1 MISRSLGPLNVFM
14 SPLIVAATLLVT
26 FAATS
31 TAGSQPKSG
40 TRNEGANSGNDET
53 ASVSS
58 SEQRAAGPTLA
69 FAWPAR
75 ISAGERRF
83 LDQKG
88 NVYLLKTM
96 SSWAMAQNCTNAEIT
111 KALEGLKA
119 LGFNALTVSP
129 FGVHMNDS
137 FGDRYKNKA
146 GQRFFTGA
154 PYASSFGPAWSSM
167 DWIMS
172 EATRL
177 ELTVVFS
184 LFMSWGNTG
193 TALDLAKTRTT
204 DAYEFGKT
212 VATRYAGYP
221 NIVWHVMGDFRWS
234 FNQGPGRGL
243 DAIFHGIKDTEG
255 SAHRL
260 IIAEPAN
267 GSTSFDQFISEEGAR
282 GYRWFTQSA
291 DTVYDYGSNSVEQFD
306 KVFNRAG
313 AATYPVV
320 DIEPPYV
327 NAPHYKDQQNQE
339 LRERNYTTFIRGG
352 AGINFGHEKWW
363 PFGVTGLF
371 GNGGPNWLNISTE
384 PPQQCARYAWTFLDT
399 YVQERSWKRD
409 NGTFLKIGKGR
420 GDDKAASGYS
430 SSTGVIYFPTRRE
443 FTVDTK
449 VVTGGQNVN
458 CAGMI
463 RRPAPIRSSRI
474 PSQRTVAARFPTLLP
489 TATALTIGFSWSK
502 VCSESAVQSIRI
514 AQSACRFFRRPDR
527 RH

>member
-1 MISRSLGPLNVFM
+1 MTTRSLGPLYVFR
-14 SPLIVAATLLVT
+14 SRLIVAATLLLT
-26 FAATS
+26 FAATPTS
-31 TAGSQPKSG
+31 GSQPKNG
-40 TRNEGANSGNDET
+40 TRAGGETSGNDGT
-53 ASVSS
+53 ASGRSS
-58 SEQRAAGPTLA
+58 VQLAAGTTPT
-69 FAWPAR
+69 FAWPVSV
-75 ISAGERRF
+75 SADNRRF

-119 LGFNALTVSP
+119 LGFNAVTVSP

-146 GQRFFTGA
+146 GQRFFTDA

-177 ELTVVFS
+177 QLTVVFS

-193 TALDLAKTRTT
+193 TAPDLANAGTT
-204 DAYEFGKT
+204 NAYNFGKT
-212 VATRYAGYP
+212 VATRYAGSP

-234 FNQGPGRGL
+234 YNQGPARGL

-255 SAHRL
+255 TTHRL

-267 GSTSFDQFISEEGAR
+267 GSTSFDQFISEEGAK
-282 GYRWFTQSA
+282 GYQWFKQSA
-291 DTVYDYGSNSVEQFD
+291 NTVYDYGSSSVEQFD
-306 KVFNRAG
+306 KVYNRAG
-313 AATYPVV
+313 ATTYPVV

-339 LRERNYTTFIRGG
+339 LRERNYSTFIRGG

-371 GNGGPNWLNISTE
+371 DGGPDWLNIITE
-384 PPQQCARYAWTFLDT
+384 PPQRCAKYAWALLDT
-399 YVQERSWKRD
+399 YVQDSSWTRD
-409 NGTFLKIGKGR
+409 NGTFLKIGLGS

-430 SSTGVIYFPTRRE
+430 SSAGVVYLPTRRGI
-443 FTVDTK
+443 TVDTK
-449 VVTGGQNVN
+449 AITGGRNVRLRWYDPTN
-458 CAGMI
+458 GTYTVISASE
-463 RRPAPIRSSRI
+463 PKNSSRSVSY
-474 PSQRTVAARFPTLLP
+474 PSAHKDGSNDWVLVVE
-489 TATALTIGFSWSK
+489 G
-502 VCSESAVQSIRI
+502 V
-514 AQSACRFFRRPDR
+514 
-527 RH
+527 